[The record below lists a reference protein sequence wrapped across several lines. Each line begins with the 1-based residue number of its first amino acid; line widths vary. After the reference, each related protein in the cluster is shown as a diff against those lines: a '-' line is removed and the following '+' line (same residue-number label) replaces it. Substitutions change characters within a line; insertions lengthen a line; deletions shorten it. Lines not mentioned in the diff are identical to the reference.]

1 LSESRF
7 TRPGHVA
14 VARVLDALDTE
25 FLTKARCY
33 FGGGTRCVLELGE
46 YRESRDID
54 FLCADRVGYRA
65 LRETVTDQS
74 LGAIARGHMEF
85 AREVRA
91 DQYGIRTFVKIDD
104 VAPCL
109 DRTSVFAEKLLA
121 NADRGLDTSVL
132 CRDAIDLAFMIEAW
146 GTELAAA
153 GLARAQEAYGNDALR
168 KLVEVVG
175 RLLDDVALRRRCL
188 DSLAVSETA
197 RAQRGLAL
205 LAQPS
210 WHSVSRD
217 AKQVVRPRSR

>member
-1 LSESRF
+1 
-7 TRPGHVA
+7 
-14 VARVLDALDTE
+14 
-25 FLTKARCY
+25 
-33 FGGGTRCVLELGE
+33 
-46 YRESRDID
+46 
-54 FLCADRVGYRA
+54 
-65 LRETVTDQS
+65 
-74 LGAIARGHMEF
+74 
-85 AREVRA
+85 
-91 DQYGIRTFVKIDD
+91 
-104 VAPCL
+104 
-109 DRTSVFAEKLLA
+109 
-121 NADRGLDTSVL
+121 
-132 CRDAIDLAFMIEAW
+132 MIEAW

-188 DSLAVSETA
+188 DSLAVFETA